1 MLNFGQ
7 CLWLQ
12 KEVLPCQGEMFLC
25 EVCEY
30 VRFRELSTRKPKSAS
45 TATTP
50 KSASTPAKTEVV
62 GSVKSTPGTVKSN
75 SKSCKDCT
83 KRLNETVDKPLTC
96 GRCEHWSCRT
106 CAKLTLAEYDVITKK
121 ASKVHWF
128 CMDCDEEAM
137 AAVKASSQL
146 FNEYTEQVNCRL
158 DKMEGNLTNKADG
171 SVVVNLCK
179 RMDALSA
186 LVEELRGKPVSP
198 ESTNPV
204 TMGNQRTNEME
215 GQRIDDLQDRIAR
228 KNNIIFFG
236 VSEAEG
242 TTREDKMA
250 NNKAKIM
257 RIANEVGMQLKE
269 EDILSFKR
277 LGKMGQT
284 RVIED
289 EEVPVPRLLLATFT
303 EAAKASLM
311 KNAYKLQFS
320 SEMKEIRIKHD
331 MSKEDRQKEYGL
343 RQEAR
348 QKQMGDSNQGFLY
361 RLRGPNWD
369 RKIVKLRKFVSKPV
383 KEPKE
388 TPAAADN
395 ETENQD

>member
-1 MLNFGQ
+1 
-7 CLWLQ
+7 
-12 KEVLPCQGEMFLC
+12 MFLC

-30 VRFRELSTRKPKSAS
+30 VRFKELSTRKPKPAS

-50 KSASTPAKTEVV
+50 KAACTPAKTEVV
-62 GSVKSTPGTVKSN
+62 GLVKSTPGTAKSN
-75 SKSCKDCT
+75 SKSYKHCT

-137 AAVKASSQL
+137 AVVKASSQL

-171 SVVVNLCK
+171 SVVVDLCK

-204 TMGNQRTNEME
+204 TMGNQHTNEME
-215 GQRIDDLQDRIAR
+215 GKRIDDLQDRMAR
-228 KNNIIFFG
+228 KNNVVFFG

-257 RIANEVGMQLKE
+257 QIANEVGLHLKE
-269 EDILSFKR
+269 EDILSFKC
-277 LGKMGQT
+277 LGEMGQT

-289 EEVPVPRLLLATFT
+289 EEIPVPRLLLATFT

-331 MSKEDRQKEYGL
+331 MSKEDRQKEYEL

-348 QKQMGDSNQGFLY
+348 KKQMDDTDQDFLY
-361 RLRGPNWD
+361 RVRGPNWD
-369 RKIVKLRKFVSKPV
+369 RRIVKIRKFVPRV
-383 KEPKE
+383 AQEAKE
-388 TPAAADN
+388 TPPPPDN